1 MDLSFFFLK
10 IFRYLS
16 KGDWSYHLLCL
27 MGAGSH
33 CWALLLWF
41 LFPFKP
47 LVWLVI
53 WWVYCRSSLNSA
65 TVFWNHTEL
74 LHYCFFFLKSLFL
87 FGESEWDFNFQKPLL
102 RSIGPA
108 ILYTPIL
115 GSMDRIWIGFEL
127 QLLLCSHTCA
137 SSTVVQVKELLTSF
151 GPLKAFNLV
160 KDSATSLSKGYAFCE
175 YVDISAT
182 DQVSQF
188 RFMYQRIIK
197 SS

>member
-1 MDLSFFFLK
+1 MPHGSRQSLLSSFTVIFVSIQATCLIGDLMSILSVFTEFSYSFLKSHWIATLLFFFK
-10 IFRYLS
+10 
-16 KGDWSYHLLCL
+16 
-27 MGAGSH
+27 
-33 CWALLLWF
+33 
-41 LFPFKP
+41 
-47 LVWLVI
+47 
-53 WWVYCRSSLNSA
+53 
-65 TVFWNHTEL
+65 
-74 LHYCFFFLKSLFL
+74 KSLFL